1 LGSNKANDNTVI
13 MIQTIFDHI
22 NNFEYAEAFFV
33 SSEIMERNEQ
43 GDQLFHEWVKSLTEF
58 FTCNKKY
65 EAISLLE
72 RIKPDVI
79 ENEIHFRIINS
90 LVDFYREVGDKENF
104 LKYKNKIYPEIGKVK
119 NAELKHKIVY
129 NIANGFYTF
138 EDYKKT
144 LRYIEESIAIARENN
159 VFNIFY
165 SLCFMVKIMCL
176 FYLDETEKAENLKSV
191 FESYIEITGNLKHK
205 EYLEKAIIRYH
216 ERKED
221 YK

>member
-1 LGSNKANDNTVI
+1 MGSNRANDNTVI

-22 NNFEYAEAFFV
+22 NNFEYAEAFLV

-58 FTCNKKY
+58 FTCNKRY

-90 LVDFYREVGDKENF
+90 LVDFYREVEDEENF
-104 LKYKNKIYPEIGKVK
+104 LKYKNKIYPEISKLK
-119 NAELKHKIVY
+119 NTELKHKIVY

-138 EDYKKT
+138 QNYKEA
-144 LRYIEESIAIARENN
+144 LRYIEESIDIARENN
-159 VFNIFY
+159 LFTIFY

-176 FYLDETEKAENLKSV
+176 FYLDEPEKADDLKSV
-191 FESYIEITGNLKHK
+191 FESYLDIIGNLKHK
-205 EYLEKAIIRYH
+205 EYLEKAIRRFQ
-216 ERKED
+216 ERRITNE
-221 YK
+221 